1 MMMDDHH
8 QSEKLVLPK
17 RIELLTS
24 PLPRECSTTEL
35 RQHRQGRAYGEKH
48 WTGQGNVATDIAM
61 SNKAERDKRLA
72 EALRANLRKR
82 KAAASPLAAPPVAD
96 DCKSDPHG

>member
-1 MMMDDHH
+1 
-8 QSEKLVLPK
+8 
-17 RIELLTS
+17 
-24 PLPRECSTTEL
+24 
-35 RQHRQGRAYGEKH
+35 
-48 WTGQGNVATDIAM
+48 M
-61 SNKAERDKRLA
+61 SSKEDRDKRLA